1 MTIEAVLG
9 DITRESTD
17 AIVNAANSSLLGG
30 GGVDGAI
37 HRAAGPRLLRACRE
51 LRRTALPNGL
61 PVGEAVATRAF
72 NLPCRWVI
80 HTVGPNRHAGQTDP
94 ALLRAAPSP
103 RSQPGSTAGRRATSP
118 ESVLPLHTPSPSPRT
133 RPISGQATGP
143 ASRRTRHRHRTRKT
157 ERRSSRPP
165 ARPWS
170 SSASSCSINVFWM
183 SSRRK
188 SISVGQNNFCT
199 QRRNTPSAHVPL
211 RRRGSW
217 PAVPFSAAAPFHS
230 TSV

>member
-94 ALLRAAPSP
+94 ALLRAAFVNSLRLANELGCTSVSLPAISAGVYGWEA
-103 RSQPGSTAGRRATSP
+103 RDVARIGIAAAHAFTISKDETELSTSDRTSEP
-118 ESVLPLHTPSPSPRT
+118 TDAPSPSDEED
-133 RPISGQATGP
+133 GATVEPSAGTTVELI
-143 ASRRTRHRHRTRKT
+143 RFVLFNQRLLDVFET
-157 ERRSSRPP
+157 EIDFRRSE
-165 ARPWS
+165 
-170 SSASSCSINVFWM
+170 
-183 SSRRK
+183 
-188 SISVGQNNFCT
+188 
-199 QRRNTPSAHVPL
+199 
-211 RRRGSW
+211 
-217 PAVPFSAAAPFHS
+217 
-230 TSV
+230 